1 MNKILKKTSYEKQ
14 KNKKLNRKIV
24 NPFSNLLFIKLLY
37 SSWYNR
43 TKKLM
48 KIENMKKEGKI
59 ISDEEKS
66 FDSGSEFEK

>member
-48 KIENMKKEGKI
+48 KIEDMKKEGKI